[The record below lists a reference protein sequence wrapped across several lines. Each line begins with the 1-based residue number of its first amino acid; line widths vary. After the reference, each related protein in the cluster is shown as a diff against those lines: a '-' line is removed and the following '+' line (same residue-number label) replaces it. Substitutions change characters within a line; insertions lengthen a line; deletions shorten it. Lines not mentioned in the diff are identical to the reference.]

1 MCDLSEPAATLRMLV
16 GKLGRRLRESAPP
29 GDLSWSQVAVLGYL
43 VRDGAM
49 TVTELA
55 AAESVRS
62 QSMGTTVAT
71 LLDAGMVTGEPDP
84 HDGRKTRYRPTEACL
99 AVIASSR
106 ARRDD
111 WLIGA
116 FETQLNAVERQQLI
130 DAIPLLQRLTEHK
143 S

>member
-16 GKLGRRLRESAPP
+16 GKLARRLRESAPP
-29 GDLSWSQVAVLGYL
+29 GNLSWSQVAVLGYL

-62 QSMGTTVAT
+62 QSMGATVAT

-106 ARRDD
+106 AMRDD

-116 FETQLNAVERQQLI
+116 FEAQLSVAEQQQLI
-130 DAIPLLQRLTEHK
+130 DAIPLLQRLTEHE